1 MPKLY
6 TLSAA
11 IMAAAAFIVPA
22 HAGQSGQVLRGGPAY
37 TPATTHSAATYGN
50 VYSGQAA
57 ASTYGQS
64 QSSTSYSSSAASS
77 YSSSGYGATSSYSAA
92 GSYVGAGYANAGRG
106 SYSAPQVDTLYV
118 DGPANVYA
126 DNIVCLYQGTEVP
139 CDTIPGLADALRAQG
154 MHTIADQ
161 LPQVPASAYCD
172 PAYVNTQMRRYT
184 GYSTHHAGYSQHGG
198 CAAHATSG
206 HQAHYTQTTGYQTS
220 ASYTGQYYQQT
231 APTQYYRPATPVLTP
246 CGQFVGYT
254 CGSVA
259 PVTVQLDNGTMYAF
273 GGGVGAGVYGEFY
286 GGGGTLIQGG
296 ASYSGVLNAAA
307 SRYSFRQKTSYT
319 GGGKGG
325 HGGGHHGGGHGG
337 GKGDHG
343 GNCGGGCGSGA
354 YHGGGKG
361 GHGGGYHGGGYHGGG
376 HGGGYHGGGHGGGK
390 GGHGG
395 GSCGGGC

>member
-1 MPKLY
+1 MPKLNI
-6 TLSAA
+6 LSAA
-11 IMAAAAFIVPA
+11 VLAAAAFIVPA
-22 HAGQSGQVLRGGPAY
+22 HAGQSGQVLRGGPVY
-37 TPATTHSAATYGN
+37 TPATPPSPASHGH
-50 VYSGQAA
+50 VYSGQSA
-57 ASTYGQS
+57 ASSYGQG
-64 QSSTSYSSSAASS
+64 QTSTTYSSSAAGS
-77 YSSSGYGATSSYSAA
+77 YATTGYGATSSYSSA
-92 GSYVGAGYANAGRG
+92 GSYVGTGYTNTGHG
-106 SYSAPQVDTLYV
+106 GYNTTQVDTLYV

-139 CDTIPGLADALRAQG
+139 CESIPGLADALRAQG

-172 PAYVNTQMRRYT
+172 PAYVNAQLRRYS
-184 GYSTHHAGYSQHGG
+184 GYSTHYAGYTQYSG
-198 CAAHATSG
+198 CAAHTTGG
-206 HQAHYTQTTGYQTS
+206 HQAYYTQSTGYQTS
-220 ASYTGQYYQQT
+220 ATYTGQSYQQT
-231 APTQYYRPATPVLTP
+231 TPVQHYRPATPVLTP

-286 GGGGTLIQGG
+286 GGGGTLIEGG
-296 ASYSGVLNAAA
+296 ARYSGVLNAAA
-307 SRYSFRQKTSYT
+307 SRYSFQQKTSYS

-325 HGGGHHGGGHGG
+325 HHGGGHHGG

-354 YHGGGKG
+354 YHGGG
-361 GHGGGYHGGGYHGGG
+361 YHGGG
-376 HGGGYHGGGHGGGK
+376 HHGGGK